1 MGVVDAWSQSELLV
15 LQAKGLARRLEPL
28 ESAQG
33 PVIRVDGQSLV
44 NFSSNDYLGLANDA
58 KVQDAARAALE
69 RFGVGTGSSRL
80 VVGDTSE
87 HQALEAE
94 LARFEGTEAALLF
107 NSGYAAN
114 TAVLPA
120 LLGAHDL
127 VFSDALNH
135 ASLIDGCR
143 LSKARVVVYPHRD
156 VVELERLL
164 KVHQGRRRLIVS
176 DTVFSMDGDRAPLRA
191 LATLAKTHGAGLYVD
206 EAHATGVLG
215 ARGAGLCELDDVK
228 PDVRMGTLS
237 KALGASGAYVACSTT
252 VRALLVST
260 ARPLI
265 FSTALPALVVAAAR
279 ASLRRLEQ
287 DASLRQ
293 RLWQHIEHF
302 AAGARSLGFEVSA
315 DSAVFSLVIGA
326 PDAALRASEHL
337 REHGLL
343 VKAIRP
349 PTVPDGTSRL
359 RVSLS
364 AAHTTAQLDTL
375 LTALATLP
383 GQRHVTSR
391 RAARSTP
398 ARAPHTREDFAP
410 ATTEPHEA
418 NATANGGDTL
428 GRAQLAPRPHREL
441 APSRTEA
448 LLADDLAHVWHPFTQ
463 MQVWPDDSPIVIERA
478 EGNWLIDTDGN
489 RYLDAISSLWVTVH
503 GHRRIELDVAVKA
516 QLDKVAHSTLLGLAS
531 APSIA
536 LAKKLAAVA
545 PEGLTR
551 VFYSD
556 SGSTAVEVAVKMA
569 YQYWQL
575 AGRPQKQRFVAL
587 AEAYHGDTI
596 GSVSVGGMNL
606 FHERFRHLLFP
617 VERIPTPHAYR
628 WAGADV
634 LTESLAAAETLL
646 REKHESIAGL
656 VVEPLV
662 QGAAGMLM
670 QPKGY
675 LKGLEALCRKYDVLL
690 ICDEVATGFGR
701 TGTMFAVEQEGVRP
715 DFLCLAKG
723 LTGGYLPLAATLA
736 TDRVYRAFLGSF
748 GEAKTFFH
756 GHTYTGNP
764 LACAAAIASLELFET
779 DRTLERLGP
788 TLDELQRGLDRLSAH
803 RHVGDVRRRGAMVGI
818 ELVKDR
824 ATKEPFA
831 FDERVGFKVCL
842 EARKLGVWLRPL
854 GNVIVL
860 MPPLSLTVEEAAL
873 AVAAIERALAVVF
886 G

>member
-1 MGVVDAWSQSELLV
+1 MGLVDEWSAQELSA

-33 PVIRVDGQSLV
+33 PVVRVDGQSLI
-44 NFSSNDYLGLANDA
+44 NFSSNDYLGLANDESVRHAA
-58 KVQDAARAALE
+58 KLALE
-69 RFGVGTGSSRL
+69 TFGVGSGASRL
-80 VVGDTSE
+80 VVGDTTE

-107 NSGYAAN
+107 NTGYAAN
-114 TAVLPA
+114 TAVLPS

-135 ASLIDGCR
+135 ASLVDGCR
-143 LSKARVVVYPHRD
+143 LSKARVIIYPHAD
-156 VVELERLL
+156 VAELERLL
-164 KVHQGRRRLIVS
+164 AVHRGRRRMIVT
-176 DTVFSMDGDRAPLRA
+176 DTVFSMDGDRAPLKE
-191 LATLAKTHGAGLYVD
+191 LARLAKTHDAALYVD
-206 EAHATGVLG
+206 EAHATGVIG
-215 ARGAGLCELDDVK
+215 ATGAGLCEFADVK

-237 KALGASGAYVACSTT
+237 KALGSSGAYVAGSKAL
-252 VRALLVST
+252 RALLVSS

-265 FSTALPALVVAAAR
+265 FSTALPAMVVAAAR
-279 ASLRRLEQ
+279 AALIKAKEPTLR
-287 DASLRQ
+287 AK
-293 RLWQHIEHF
+293 LWQHIERF
-302 AAGARSLGFEVSA
+302 ATGARTLGFDVA
-315 DSAVFSLVIGA
+315 PDSAIFSLVIGS
-326 PDAALRASEHL
+326 PDSALRASEHL
-337 REHGLL
+337 REAGLL

-364 AAHTTAQLDTL
+364 AAHSTQQVDALLD
-375 LTALATLP
+375 ALGSLP
-383 GQRHVTSR
+383 KER
-391 RAARSTP
+391 RAPLVPKPT
-398 ARAPHTREDFAP
+398 
-410 ATTEPHEA
+410 
-418 NATANGGDTL
+418 DTK
-428 GRAQLAPRPHREL
+428 R
-441 APSRTEA
+441 
-448 LLADDLAHVWHPFTQ
+448 LLADDIAHVWHPFTQ
-463 MQVWPDDSPIVIERA
+463 MQVWPDDSPLVIERA
-478 EGNWLIDTDGN
+478 EGNWLIDTEGR

-503 GHRRIELDVAVKA
+503 GHRRVELDAAVKA

-531 APSIA
+531 VPSIE
-536 LAKKLAAVA
+536 LAKKLVAIA
-545 PEGLTR
+545 PEGLNR

-575 AGRPQKQRFVAL
+575 AGRPKKQRFVAL

-596 GSVSVGGMNL
+596 GSVSVGGMDL
-606 FHERFRHLLFP
+606 FHERFRNLLFP

-628 WAGADV
+628 WNGSDV
-634 LTESLAAAETLL
+634 LADSLAAAEKLL
-646 REKHESIAGL
+646 REKHQELAGL

-675 LKGLEALCRKYDVLL
+675 LKGLETLCRRYDVLL

-701 TGTMFAVEQEGVRP
+701 TGTMFAVEQEDVRP

-723 LTGGYLPLAATLA
+723 LTGGYLPLAATMA
-736 TDRVYRAFLGSF
+736 TERVYQAFLGSF

-764 LACAAAIASLELFET
+764 LACAAALASLNLFET
-779 DRTLERLGP
+779 DSTLERVKP
-788 TLDELQRGLDRLSAH
+788 VMQTLERGLSRIAQLP
-803 RHVGDVRRRGAMVGI
+803 HVGDVRRRGMMVGI

-824 ATKEPFA
+824 ATKQEYA
-831 FDERVGFKVCL
+831 FDERLGFKVCL
-842 EARKLGVWLRPL
+842 EARKHGVWVRPL

-860 MPPLSLTVEEAAL
+860 MPPLSLTVAEAEL
-873 AVAAIERALAVVF
+873 LLNAVEQSIVQLTQ
-886 G
+886 

>member
-1 MGVVDAWSQSELLV
+1 MGLVDAWSEEDLLALQSR
-15 LQAKGLARRLEPL
+15 GLARRLEPL
-28 ESAQG
+28 ETPQG
-33 PVIRVDGQSLV
+33 PLVRVNGQALL

-58 KVQDAARAALE
+58 QVREAAKAALD
-69 RFGVGTGSSRL
+69 RFGVGAGASRL
-80 VVGDTSE
+80 VVGDTTE
-87 HQALEAE
+87 HHLLEAE

-114 TAVLPA
+114 TAALPA
-120 LLGAHDL
+120 LLGPHDV

-156 VVELERLL
+156 VAELEHLL
-164 KVHQGRRRLIVS
+164 GVHRGRRRLIVT
-176 DTVFSMDGDRAPLRA
+176 DTVFSMDGDRAPLAA
-191 LATLAKTHGAGLYVD
+191 LASLAKAHGAGLYVD
-206 EAHATGVLG
+206 EAHATGVVG
-215 ARGAGLCELDDVK
+215 ATGAGLCELEDVK

-237 KALGASGAYVACSTT
+237 KALGSSGAYLAGSKAL
-252 VRALLVST
+252 RALLVSS

-265 FSTALPALVVAAAR
+265 FSTALPAVVVAAAR
-279 ASLRRLEQ
+279 ASLRRVRE
-287 DASLRQ
+287 DEGLR
-293 RLWQHIEHF
+293 RTLWSRVAQF
-302 AAGARSLGFEVSA
+302 ATGARGLGFDVSP

-326 PDAALRASEHL
+326 PEAALKASEAL
-337 REHGLL
+337 RERGVL

-349 PTVPDGTSRL
+349 PTVPEGTSRL

-364 AAHTTAQLDTL
+364 AAHTAAQVDTL
-375 LTALATLP
+375 LEALATLP
-383 GQRHVTSR
+383 KSKP
-391 RAARSTP
+391 TP
-398 ARAPHTREDFAP
+398 APA
-410 ATTEPHEA
+410 ATT
-418 NATANGGDTL
+418 
-428 GRAQLAPRPHREL
+428 
-441 APSRTEA
+441 RTRQ

-463 MQVWPDDSPIVIERA
+463 MQVWPDDSPVIIDRA
-478 EGNWLIDTDGN
+478 EGSWLIDTEGR

-503 GHRRIELDVAVKA
+503 GHRRVELDAAVKA
-516 QLDKVAHSTLLGLAS
+516 QLDKVAHSTLLGLGS
-531 APSIA
+531 EPSIT

-569 YQYWQL
+569 HQYWQL
-575 AGRPQKQRFVAL
+575 VGRPQKQRFVAL

-596 GSVSVGGMNL
+596 GSVSVGGMDL

-628 WAGADV
+628 WPGADV
-634 LTESLAAAETLL
+634 LSESLAAAEALL

-675 LKGLEALCRKYDVLL
+675 LKGLEALCRRYDVLL

-701 TGTMFAVEQEGVRP
+701 TGTLFAVEQEDVRP

-736 TDRVYRAFLGSF
+736 TERVYAAFLGSF
-748 GEAKTFFH
+748 GEARTFFH

-764 LACAAAIASLELFET
+764 LACAAALASLALFET
-779 DRTLERLGP
+779 DDTLTRMKPTMQTLARGLERL
-788 TLDELQRGLDRLSAH
+788 RAH
-803 RHVGDVRRRGAMVGI
+803 PNVGDVRQRGMMMGV

-831 FDERVGFKVCL
+831 FDERMGFKVCL
-842 EARKLGVWLRPL
+842 AARAHGVWLRPL

-860 MPPLSLTVEEAAL
+860 MPPLSLSVEEAGRVVEALEQAL
-873 AVAAIERALAVVF
+873 AEVLPTSARPRGTPAS
-886 G
+886 

>member
-1 MGVVDAWSQSELLV
+1 MGLVDAWSQTELV
-15 LQAKGLARRLEPL
+15 SLQAKGLARRLEPL

-33 PVIRVDGQSLV
+33 PVIRVDGQSLI

-58 KVQDAARAALE
+58 QVRDAARVALE

-120 LLGAHDL
+120 LLGPHDV

-156 VVELERLL
+156 VMELERLL
-164 KVHQGRRRLIVS
+164 EVHQGRRRLIVT

-215 ARGAGLCELDDVK
+215 ARGAGLCELDDVT

-237 KALGASGAYVACSTT
+237 KALGASGAYVACSRTL
-252 VRALLVST
+252 RALLVST

-265 FSTALPALVVAAAR
+265 FSTALPAMVVAAAR
-279 ASLRRLEQ
+279 ASLRKVEQ
-287 DASLRQ
+287 EPALRQ
-293 RLWQHIEHF
+293 RLWQHIERF
-302 AAGARSLGFEVSA
+302 ATGARALGFEVA
-315 DSAVFSLVIGA
+315 AESAVFSLVIGA
-326 PDAALRASEHL
+326 PDAALRASEQL
-337 REHGLL
+337 REQGLL

-364 AAHTTAQLDTL
+364 AAHTTAQVDAL
-375 LTALATLP
+375 LSALATLP
-383 GQRHVTSR
+383 KE
-391 RAARSTP
+391 RAAPPSP
-398 ARAPHTREDFAP
+398 
-410 ATTEPHEA
+410 
-418 NATANGGDTL
+418 
-428 GRAQLAPRPHREL
+428 
-441 APSRTEA
+441 APSRTKA

-478 EGNWLIDTDGN
+478 EGNWLIDTDGK

-516 QLDKVAHSTLLGLAS
+516 QLDQVAHSTLLGLAS
-531 APSIA
+531 VPSIA
-536 LAKKLAAVA
+536 LAKKLVSVA

-596 GSVSVGGMNL
+596 GSVSVGGMDL

-628 WAGADV
+628 WAGTDV
-634 LTESLAAAETLL
+634 LNESLAAAETLL

-701 TGTMFAVEQEGVRP
+701 TGTLFAVEQEDVRP

-736 TDRVYRAFLGSF
+736 TDRVYQAFLGSF

-764 LACAAAIASLELFET
+764 LACAAALASLELFET

-788 TLDELQRGLDRLSAH
+788 VMDELQRGLDRLSAH

-824 ATKEPFA
+824 TTKEPFA
-831 FDERVGFKVCL
+831 FDERIGFKVCL
-842 EARKLGVWLRPL
+842 EARKHGVWLRPL

-860 MPPLSLTVEEAAL
+860 MPPLSLTVEEARL
-873 AVAAIERALAVVF
+873 AMSAIERALAVVF